1 MSDTSAPRGTRPPP
15 PRPRIARPIE
25 TFLADAAPHGARA
38 CDVLVVGSGYGGSF
52 AALEL
57 AADHRSVWVFER
69 GREFG
74 PGAFAETLGELP
86 GHVQFTSGA
95 SGVPRGYRDALF
107 DIRVDDDAV
116 ALVGC
121 GLGGGSLINA
131 GVFLEP
137 RDAVLDDPRWPRAVR
152 EDRTGLRAAYDWA
165 RTVIGVAPFERPER
179 FPKYV
184 ALRRLA
190 RAIPNA
196 GISAA
201 PIAVAA
207 HDGDNA
213 VGVPRRA
220 CIECG
225 NCVTGCNH
233 EAKNT
238 LPANAIPLAAERGA
252 RFWTG
257 ARAVRITRAPS
268 GSRIPGSGAPAR
280 WRVHFERIATLG
292 PGRDAPDTFEVLA
305 NVVVLAAG
313 ALGSA
318 ELLLRSASDDLPMPA
333 TLGARFSGNGD
344 LLSFGWGQR
353 TPVHAAA
360 RPDDGADGA
369 TGHRPG
375 DRPRVGPTIVGVVAT
390 RGDDSMPGSLPRDAV
405 LQEGAVPAGLAPMIG
420 TLLSAAGT
428 VQSMTHPGVPSQR
441 AWARGGD
448 PIAVRDD
455 LADRCQVLLAMGR
468 DRADGRLGLDA
479 PDAAGRRR
487 FRFGLGYARDDET
500 IAGIEAAL
508 EHAGSAN
515 GFDDGFHLPNPAW
528 RPLPAAA
535 EAIFGKVDGRL
546 VTVHPIGGCV
556 MGDDRA
562 AGAVDDLGRVYD
574 PAAADPRA
582 VHDGLHVLDGAI
594 LPTALGV
601 NPMATIAAVSIRAS
615 RRIAAMLD
623 AESAARPE
631 AAPQAGLWP
640 VRLRPAAPPAPPDE
654 AIAGVAPP
662 AVRPPPPAH
671 LRFAEALLTEPCTPV
686 PVAGMEALLDAV
698 QPPLAGGTA
707 AALGRGDARLALQ
720 VTAQIDPWRWVA
732 DPARP
737 WTGEAVLSVVDARGA
752 PPGGIERIVGRGTCT
767 LHLLR
772 ADPPANVLAL
782 ASRLLGSA
790 LAFNAR
796 RPGAGFFGQLWKR
809 FCELG
814 AVAVYDDLKVFLRT
828 LRMHTT
834 HRRLD
839 YSATL
844 RTGDGGTLTLA
855 GGKRLAY
862 TGDERNV
869 WDALLRIDLTPSH
882 GGRTGASWPMR
893 VDLLELLSRGP
904 YQLLRTPDTPT
915 AVAAMSAVG
924 ALWLRALVQTHFW
937 SFRGP
942 DDTAPDLRPPSGKA
956 LSTLTLPDGT
966 TVAPVEHWFDVRRT
980 ETSPERL
987 RLRLSRFRATGRTRR
1002 GAMLFVHGL
1011 AHGGEVY
1018 TTSSVERPMAARF
1031 VDDGWDVWVLDHRLS
1046 NLLGPT
1052 PRLAST
1058 IDDVA
1063 TCDLPGAF
1071 DAVESLL
1078 SAEGTP
1084 AAEGLRVF
1092 AHCVGAAA
1100 LSIAILSGRLTRQDG
1115 RSRISALVMH
1125 AVHPWTVPSRW
1136 NRVSASLGAFYRDVV
1151 GDEVLDPLP
1160 GSPPGPMDQVIDRLA
1175 ASIPW
1180 SGSAQTMHLE
1190 DAARRGEDPSHHDHY
1205 GDLICNRMTL
1215 FYGREWDHDNLDPRT
1230 HARLHEL
1237 VGPAHI
1243 SVFKHLFY
1251 ILRRQRL
1258 TDSQGRNAYLSQ
1270 AALDRHWTFPTL
1282 YATGMANG
1290 VFDPASAARSFLAMS
1305 LLRRTAT
1312 RIGRCGLF
1320 LPPGIGHMDFLF
1332 GRHNGA
1338 PPPTAGKTSLP
1349 GAGLQSTLSDFVA
1362 DPEGWLDRRE
1372 ASYGPEDRRRAVA
1385 LSPQLEVEATPWAG
1399 PLLRYTLGPAHFE
1412 LEAWIE
1418 LRPFRSA
1425 RVEPGAGSDWLH
1437 QRLGPGLPGDFRRL
1451 SWSCEI
1457 GPDGLPP
1464 EIPHPYV
1471 DTGVD
1476 LDPNGELQ
1484 AFRAAGAAPD
1494 LLELSSAY
1502 MRRRV
1507 DIPDTWSA
1515 APWLRHLFALRAAGE
1530 GPRAMT
1536 FLLGSC
1542 RWPGLAFE
1550 RDAAA
1555 APIAAMNAR
1564 VARAAHEAAH
1574 EAAHDAPAIDGLLL
1588 LGDQVYVDATA
1599 DLFDTGIPEER
1610 ASQRYREAF
1619 SGESLADERLP
1630 SPEMAQLLSS
1640 LPSWMVVDDH
1650 EFGDDWPGWS
1660 PGVALSPRFRE
1671 GFDAALAYQ
1680 WRGLDG
1686 GMAASAHAPASSAPA
1701 PIARPA
1707 LDTDRVKRG
1716 LWHPFEAATLRCFAL
1731 DTRTERQRRSAADW
1745 QTARIMHP
1753 AQHAAL
1759 ADWLRIRTGGDASAP
1774 RLLLCGSPLGLPR
1787 ADELDAATPNALRAD
1802 DWHGYPTS
1810 CRELLQAV
1818 LEGDG
1823 APVVLLCGD
1832 PHYSCVVELEVEG
1845 TVGGLP
1851 RHARLHLVVAS
1862 GLNTTLPFANG
1873 HPRELARGRVRLP
1886 FSDATLTAH
1895 ARLLGG
1901 VATTPRHFT
1910 QLGVRCDA
1918 PGQWSLEVE
1927 QVDERGATITR
1938 QTVTLGE
1945 ACAEAVA

>member
-1 MSDTSAPRGTRPPP
+1 MRVAHPV
-15 PRPRIARPIE
+15 E
-25 TFLADAAPHGARA
+25 TFLADHPSQDLRG

-69 GREFG
+69 GREFTA
-74 PGAFAETLGELP
+74 GAFAESLGDLP
-86 GHVQFTSGA
+86 GHVQFTAGDGGS
-95 SGVPRGYRDALF
+95 PRGYRDALF
-107 DIRVDDDAV
+107 DLRVDDDAV

-137 RDAVLDDPRWPRAVR
+137 RDAVLDDARWPRAVR
-152 EDRTGLRAAYDWA
+152 EDRQGLRAAYDWA

-179 FPKYV
+179 FPKYR
-184 ALRRLA
+184 ALARLA

-196 GISAA
+196 GVCAA

-207 HDGDNA
+207 HDGTNA

-233 EAKNT
+233 DAKNT
-238 LPANAIPLAAERGA
+238 LHANAIPLAEARGA

-257 ARAVRITRAPS
+257 AQAVLVTRAPP
-268 GSRIPGSGAPAR
+268 GARVPGSGAPAR
-280 WRVHFERIATLG
+280 WRVRFERIATLG
-292 PGRDAPDTFEVLA
+292 PGRDTPDAFEVLA

-318 ELLLRSASDDLPMPA
+318 ELLMRSASDTLPMPS

-353 TPVHAAA
+353 TPVHASAGPDEGSEG
-360 RPDDGADGA
+360 RPK
-369 TGHRPG
+369 
-375 DRPRVGPTIVGVVAT
+375 VGPTIVGVIAT

-405 LQEGAVPAGLAPMIG
+405 IQEGAIPAGLAPLIG

-428 VQSMTHPGVPSQR
+428 LQSMTNPQVPSQR

-468 DRADGRLGLDA
+468 DSAEGRLGLDA

-487 FRFGLGYARDDET
+487 FRFGLGYAGDDAT

-508 EHAGSAN
+508 DHAGTAD
-515 GFDDGFHLPNPAW
+515 GFDGGFHLPNPAW
-528 RPLPAAA
+528 RPLPEPA
-535 EAIFGKVDGRL
+535 EAIFGKVEGRL

-562 AGAVDDLGRVYD
+562 VGAVDDLGRVYD
-574 PAAADPRA
+574 PGATDPRA

-601 NPMATIAAVSIRAS
+601 NPMATIAAVSIRAA
-615 RRIAAMLD
+615 RRIAATLD
-623 AESAARPE
+623 ADAADRG
-631 AAPQAGLWP
+631 AVAPQAGPWP
-640 VRLRPAAPPAPPDE
+640 VRLRPSAARPAAAATAVEPPARAPAPDAPPHP
-654 AIAGVAPP
+654 
-662 AVRPPPPAH
+662 VR
-671 LRFAEALLTEPCTPV
+671 LRFAEALLTEPGVPV
-686 PVAGMEALLDAV
+686 PVGGLAPLLDAV
-698 QPPLAGGTA
+698 QPPLPGGTA
-707 AALGRGDARLALQ
+707 AALGRGEARLALSVVAQ
-720 VTAQIDPWRWVA
+720 VDPWRWVA
-732 DPARP
+732 DPGRS
-737 WTGEAVLSVVDARGA
+737 WTGEATLAVVDARGA
-752 PPGGIERIVGRGTCT
+752 APGGVERIVGRGTCV

-772 ADPPANVLAL
+772 ADPPAHPFAL
-782 ASRLLGSA
+782 AHRLLGSA
-790 LAFNAR
+790 RAFVVR
-796 RPGAGFFGQLWKR
+796 RPGSGFFGELWR
-809 FCELG
+809 GFRERG
-814 AVAVYDDLKVFLRT
+814 ALAVRDDLAVFFRT

-834 HRRLD
+834 HRTLD

-844 RTGDGGTLTLA
+844 RTGDGRTLTLA

-862 TGDERNV
+862 VVDERNV
-869 WDALLRIDLTPSH
+869 WDALLRIDLTASE
-882 GGRTGASWPMR
+882 GGRSAAPWAMR
-893 VDLLELLSRGP
+893 VDVLELLSSGP
-904 YQLLRTPDTPT
+904 YQLHRTPDTPG

-942 DDTAPDLRPPSGKA
+942 DDTAPDLRPPSGTR
-956 LSTLTLPDGT
+956 LSTLCLPDRT
-966 TVAPVEHWFDVRRT
+966 TVAPEEHWFDVPRT
-980 ETSPERL
+980 EGSSERL
-987 RLRLSRFRATGRTRR
+987 RLRLSRLRAPGRTRR

-1018 TTSSVERPMAARF
+1018 TTSTVRQPMAARF

-1046 NLLGPT
+1046 NLLGET
-1052 PRLAST
+1052 PRQAST

-1063 TCDLPGAF
+1063 ACDLPGAF
-1071 DAVESLL
+1071 DAIDAVLA
-1078 SAEGTP
+1078 AEGTP
-1084 AAEGLRVF
+1084 ASDGLRVF

-1100 LSIAILSGRLTRQDG
+1100 LSIAVLSGRLTRSDG
-1115 RSRISALVMH
+1115 RSRISGLVMH

-1136 NRVSASLGAFYRDVV
+1136 NRVSAALGAFYRDVV

-1160 GSPPGPMDQVIDRLA
+1160 GSPPGPIDQVIDRLA

-1180 SGSAQTMHLE
+1180 EGSAQTMHLQ
-1190 DAARRGEDPSHHDHY
+1190 DARRRGADPADPEHY

-1215 FYGREWDHDNLDPRT
+1215 FYGREWDHDNLDPAT

-1270 AALDRHWTFPTL
+1270 AALGAHWTFPTL
-1282 YATGMANG
+1282 FATGMANG

-1305 LLRRTAT
+1305 LLRRTAPG
-1312 RIGRCGLF
+1312 IGRSGLF
-1320 LPPGIGHMDFLF
+1320 LPDGIGHMDFLF

-1338 PPPTAGKTSLP
+1338 PTPSGGANAAP
-1349 GAGLQSTLSDFVA
+1349 GAGLQSTLSDFIA
-1362 DPEGWLDRRE
+1362 DPAGWLDRRE
-1372 ASYGPEDRRRAVA
+1372 ASHGAEDRRRAVE
-1385 LSPQLEVEATPWAG
+1385 LSPQLEVEATPWVG

-1425 RVEPGAGSDWLH
+1425 RVEPGTGSAWRH
-1437 QRLGPGLPGDFRRL
+1437 ERLDASLPGDFRRL
-1451 SWSCEI
+1451 SWSCAL
-1457 GPDGLPP
+1457 GPDGPP
-1464 EIPHPYV
+1464 PAIPHPYV
-1471 DTGVD
+1471 DAGLD
-1476 LDPNGELQ
+1476 LDPAGLE
-1484 AFRAAGAAPD
+1484 AFRRAGAAPD
-1494 LLELSSAY
+1494 LLALSAQF
-1502 MRRRV
+1502 MGRRV
-1507 DIPDTWSA
+1507 DIADTWSG
-1515 APWLRHLFALRAAGE
+1515 APWLRHLFELRAAGE
-1530 GPRAMT
+1530 RPLTVT

-1564 VARAAHEAAH
+1564 VAL
-1574 EAAHDAPAIDGLLL
+1574 DAPTIDGLLL
-1588 LGDQVYVDATA
+1588 VGDQVYVDATA

-1630 SPEMAQLLSS
+1630 SPDMARLLAS

-1650 EFGDDWPGWS
+1650 EFGDDWPGWA
-1660 PGVALSPRFRE
+1660 PGKALSQRFRH

-1680 WRGLDG
+1680 WRGFDTGLNATQD
-1686 GMAASAHAPASSAPA
+1686 APTSIDPASV
-1701 PIARPA
+1701 ARPG
-1707 LDTDRVKRG
+1707 LGTDRVTRG

-1731 DTRTERQRRSAADW
+1731 DARTERQHRSAATW
-1745 QTARIMHP
+1745 RTARIMH
-1753 AQHAAL
+1753 AEQHEAL
-1759 ADWLRIRTGGDASAP
+1759 ARWLGTATPGGATAP

-1787 ADELDAATPNALRAD
+1787 ADELDAAADTALRAD
-1802 DWHGYPTS
+1802 DWHGYPSS
-1810 CRELLQAV
+1810 CRALLQAV
-1818 LEGDG
+1818 LAGDG

-1832 PHYSCVVELEVEG
+1832 PHYSCVVELDVEG
-1845 TVGGLP
+1845 TVGGEP
-1851 RHARLHLVVAS
+1851 RRTRLHLVVAS
-1862 GLNTTLPFANG
+1862 GLNATLPFANG
-1873 HPRELARGRVRLP
+1873 SPRELAEGRVRLP
-1886 FSDATLTAH
+1886 FSDRTLTAH

-1901 VATTPRHFT
+1901 VAATPRHFT
-1910 QLGVRCDA
+1910 QLGLQRDA
-1918 PGQWSLEVE
+1918 SGHWSLDVE

-1938 QTVTLGE
+1938 L
-1945 ACAEAVA
+1945 AVPLSTGPGGTTHAPPAATADALAMGAGGGAG